1 MPTMECI
8 PEYRNQFIRDITLK
22 NVIKMEQMSCEE
34 KPRIKPFLQNTLNPS
49 GLEELAEQF
58 TTGWTVRYNTVQVAV
73 SRKEDYSGREKP
85 EIKPFLQNTL
95 NPSELD
101 KHRNQFTT
109 GWTVRYNTVQ
119 ISVYIDN

>member
-1 MPTMECI
+1 MEHAL
-8 PEYRNQFIRDITLK
+8 T
-22 NVIKMEQMSCEE
+22 EE
-34 KPRIKPFLQNTLNPS
+34 KPQIKPFLQNTLNPS

-73 SRKEDYSGREKP
+73 SEDKGDYSNAERP

-101 KHRNQFTT
+101 KHSDQFIT

-119 ISVYIDN
+119 TSVYRDN